1 MKLYTMSWDSSMM
14 FPSTPTLV
22 KWLRAIKKLEL
33 EGATQYSALDVMNKA
48 LQETGWETKN
58 EGNPERMMETWAY
71 YVKTLKEL
79 GLRECGQT
87 GGKKKALTLEELLGE

>member
-1 MKLYTMSWDSSMM
+1 MSWDSSKL

-22 KWLRAIKKLEL
+22 KWLRAIKKLEN
-33 EGATQYSALDVMNKA
+33 EGVTQFSALDVMNKA
-48 LQETGWETKN
+48 IHETGWVTKN

-79 GLRECGQT
+79 GLKECGQT